1 MNTSTIPYSYLQLF
15 RGWIQFQGIDLVVVE
30 QTAVAEAAEV
40 TFVAA
45 AAFEVTYW
53 AAAAAAAVA
62 VVVAFVVALHTVADE
77 PFASAAFVVAVAAY
91 HYSPSWE
98 EVDSLFQ
105 VWVEDC
111 H

>member
-1 MNTSTIPYSYLQLF
+1 MNTSSIPYSYLQLF

-30 QTAVAEAAEV
+30 QTADAEAAEV

-53 AAAAAAAVA
+53 AAAAAAAA
-62 VVVAFVVALHTVADE
+62 VVFAFVVALHTVADE
-77 PFASAAFVVAVAAY
+77 PSASAAFVVAVAAY

>member
-1 MNTSTIPYSYLQLF
+1 MNTSSIPYSYLQLF

-45 AAFEVTYW
+45 AAFEVTFG
-53 AAAAAAAVA
+53 AAAAF
-62 VVVAFVVALHTVADE
+62 VVAFVVALHTVADE
-77 PFASAAFVVAVAAY
+77 PSASAAFVVVVAVAAY